1 MGVRLPVSQ
10 TTFVTMIQT
19 QHRIAIYEDNNAL
32 RETLKMIIDFTPGYT
47 CVGAFPHGNNLIS
60 DLSTTRPDV
69 VLMDIDMPG
78 ISGIQAVELLK
89 QQYPSV
95 LVIMQT
101 IFDDNDNIYKAIC
114 AGADGYLLKNT
125 PPARLIAGIE
135 EVLNGGAPMSASVAR
150 KVLESQRNANMKKES
165 SLSEREKDLLKLLV
179 EGHSYKT
186 AADKMFISVGTVQTH
201 IKNIYEKLQVNSKAG
216 AVAKALRDKLV

>member
-1 MGVRLPVSQ
+1 
-10 TTFVTMIQT
+10 
-19 QHRIAIYEDNNAL
+19 
-32 RETLKMIIDFTPGYT
+32 
-47 CVGAFPHGNNLIS
+47 
-60 DLSTTRPDV
+60 
-69 VLMDIDMPG
+69 
-78 ISGIQAVELLK
+78 
-89 QQYPSV
+89 
-95 LVIMQT
+95 
-101 IFDDNDNIYKAIC
+101 
-114 AGADGYLLKNT
+114 
-125 PPARLIAGIE
+125 
-135 EVLNGGAPMSASVAR
+135 MSASVAR

>member
-1 MGVRLPVSQ
+1 MRGSGH
-10 TTFVTMIQT
+10 TFATMNQA

-32 RETLKMIIDFTPGYT
+32 RDTLRMIIDFTPGYT
-47 CVGAFPHGNNLIS
+47 CVGSFPNGNNLLH
-60 DLSTTRPDV
+60 DLHEVNPQV
-69 VLMDIDMPG
+69 ILMDIDMPG
-78 ISGIQAVELLK
+78 ISGIDAVEIVK
-89 QQYPSV
+89 QHRPDI

-101 IFDDNDNIYKAIC
+101 IFDDNDNIFKAIC

-150 KVLESQRNANMKKES
+150 KVLESQRTANMKKES

-201 IKNIYEKLQVNSKAG
+201 IKNIYEKLQVNSKAA